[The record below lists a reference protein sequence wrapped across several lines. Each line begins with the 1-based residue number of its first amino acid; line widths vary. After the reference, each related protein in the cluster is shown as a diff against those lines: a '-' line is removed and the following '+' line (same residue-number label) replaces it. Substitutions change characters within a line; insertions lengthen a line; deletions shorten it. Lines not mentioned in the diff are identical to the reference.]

1 VGGEQR
7 LLLTFLFLIP
17 SLMWIP
23 LMRRFGFLT
32 ILVVWA
38 TQLTTQSVPL
48 KATGWMAHQL
58 IALHLFPI
66 AIAAWALWGIVSA
79 ENRQSMESARA

>member
-1 VGGEQR
+1 
-7 LLLTFLFLIP
+7 
-17 SLMWIP
+17 MWIP

-66 AIAAWALWGIVSA
+66 AIAAWALWVIVSA
-79 ENRQSMESARA
+79 ENRQSIEFARA